1 MSEENY
7 NSIVNKYNRLVAHF
21 RDLEQQTAERQK
33 KWDALEEQY
42 KTNESITRELC
53 ELILAKDPK
62 EMVLGSSYSW
72 SKLSIR
78 DLVQKSKIV
87 FEKYNDGR
95 TELLRKIQEQSEERR
110 QTIESLT
117 LQLEQEKNRQRS
129 IDAYR
134 AGSDDDDEVV
144 PAEEDLPAYD
154 EETGEVA
161 EPVSPQKLSEALS
174 DKAMQRVAWSA
185 QKAAESGNIELCR
198 EDSDGYVVIEEDDRD
213 VSETDIRQQC
223 DMARTSAAVNV
234 ERANYKIEPA
244 PKKKQA
250 AQAARADMTHK
261 LVQVDISDTESR
273 MDGRK
278 WLLLEI
284 IGTTG
289 KCEGQD
295 LTDALIAE
303 AKERSISAINTN
315 AARYILKQLTAAGV
329 LIMDSDFNHPTKSRF
344 AVYSLSDIGRR
355 LYYLHFS
362 KEAVLSERNIMIAEH
377 DNLEHA
383 FGIKTLKEILEASGN
398 YTSVSMERS
407 ANTIDMKDGSK
418 YIPDI
423 IASGTVKSGTFKA
436 YFEYER
442 GTHHQSDF
450 SIKLNKMVK
459 MTRWLNIV
467 CPNKETV
474 ENLRDKTSAWIESRG
489 GAKQLQNVRVR
500 ITTLKR
506 LEGQTRI
513 NDDSNWQVVFDLR
526 HGTTPI
532 ER

>member
-1 MSEENY
+1 MGDENY
-7 NSIVNKYNRLVAHF
+7 NSIVNKYNRLVARF
-21 RDLEQQTAERQK
+21 RDLEQQSTERQK

-87 FEKYNDGR
+87 FEKYNDSR

-110 QTIESLT
+110 QTIEGLT
-117 LQLEQEKNRQRS
+117 LQLEQERNRQRS

-134 AGSDDDDEVV
+134 IDDDE
-144 PAEEDLPAYD
+144 EDVASAPQEAPEYD
-154 EETGEVA
+154 SETGEVA
-161 EPVSPQKLSEALS
+161 EPPAPQKLSAVLS
-174 DKAMQRVAWSA
+174 DQTRQRVAWSA

-198 EDSDGYVVIEEDDRD
+198 EDSDDYVVIEEDDGD
-213 VSETDIRQQC
+213 VSAADIRQQC
-223 DMARTSAAVNV
+223 DMARTSAAVKV
-234 ERANYKIEPA
+234 ERANYKVEPA
-244 PKKKQA
+244 PRKKKA
-250 AQAARADMTHK
+250 AQAARAETVQK
-261 LVQVDISDTESR
+261 LVQVDISETESR
-273 MDGRK
+273 MDDRK

-303 AKERSISAINTN
+303 AEKRSIPAINNN

-329 LIMDSDFNHPTKSRF
+329 LIMDSDFTHPTKSRF

-355 LYYLHFS
+355 LFYIHFS
-362 KEAVLSERNIMIAEH
+362 KEAVVSERDILIAQH

-398 YTSVSMERS
+398 YTSVSMERA
-407 ANTIDMKDGSK
+407 ANTIDMNDGSK

-423 IASGTVKSGTFKA
+423 IASGKVKNGSFKA

-474 ENLRDKTSAWIESRG
+474 ENLRDKTTAWIESRG
-489 GAKQLQNVRVR
+489 GPKQLQNVRVR

-506 LEGQTRI
+506 LEGQSKI
-513 NDDSNWQVVFDLR
+513 NDDSNWQVVFDLK
-526 HGTTPI
+526 HGAAPI